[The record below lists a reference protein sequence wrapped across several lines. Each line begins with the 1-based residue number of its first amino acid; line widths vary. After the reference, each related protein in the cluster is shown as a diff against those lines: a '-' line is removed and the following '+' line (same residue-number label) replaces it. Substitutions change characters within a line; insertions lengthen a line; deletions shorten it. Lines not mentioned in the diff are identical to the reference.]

1 MNNPYKF
8 GSTLAAD
15 FQLYVKRPADTKLQA
30 ELTND
35 LCYVFNARKSGKSSL
50 LMRVIQ
56 QLESNG
62 DYICVYFEIPS
73 VEDTLEDKNQAK
85 ENSELNKKIRDVQNL
100 DMFFDTFLDII
111 IEQLQPELNLEFS
124 TVGQW
129 NQKFSDSNINGERRV
144 ERFFQHISQ
153 QFKDRAKV
161 IVFIDEVDNVQS
173 LPFNTDSFFKMI
185 RGLCNDKTQPN
196 IFNFCLVGVAK
207 VSDLIKHSK
216 ITSFN
221 LGTAIEL
228 TGFNLGEN
236 DEITEELKILITPE
250 LENKAENP
258 NKVLKF
264 VIKRT
269 GGQPFL
275 TQKFLSLI
283 IDYVNQKI
291 TEDKEDKILKD
302 LENKYIVQN
311 WRVQDNPEHFQT
323 IERRIINY
331 IVEKGKTTNKLT
343 ETNKLTDEKETA
355 TRLNMYS
362 QILTRQVIADNLLG
376 DEEKEQMDYL
386 ILSGLIIND
395 QGILKPYC
403 PIYEEIFNLAWI
415 NECSNKIRSSGYQEK
430 KTGWEKSNSDLSE
443 RDRACLLYGDEL
455 TEAEQKY
462 KKLSSE
468 DEAFI
473 NTSSK
478 LYEQDVGGLRDPR
491 LKNLNDY
498 QKKKIIDRL
507 RYWTNYDKEIFD
519 YLIIIIND
527 NYDNNL
533 LVITENDRANNL
545 DELVNNLV
553 ETKIIKCWHEIS
565 TLSRFDDQIKTQ
577 EENIFFSMLVVYGQI
592 LHQGKVS
599 FSETDQHQEFL
610 LKIGLVKK
618 RYSIEDGY
626 YIEVSNPILVHI
638 FDKNYINEML
648 PDQRGYGKKLGMWL
662 ITQDAQYLLSVEELE
677 TIIST
682 LAGESLPEEDHRF
695 LIRSQISAN
704 SA

>member
-1 MNNPYKF
+1 MSNPPNPNPYLYGGAVTIGEF
-8 GSTLAAD
+8 I
-15 FQLYVKRPADTKLQA
+15 YVKRAADTKLYDA
-30 ELTND
+30 LKGGM
-35 LCYVFNARKSGKSSL
+35 LCCVFNARKAGKSSL
-50 LMRVIQ
+50 RNNVMD
-56 QLESNG
+56 QLISCEYEHKCVVVDLSIIGSREDNKAG
-62 DYICVYFEIPS
+62 DWYLSILFEINRRLGLEKEFD
-73 VEDTLEDKNQAK
+73 VTLW
-85 ENSELNKKIRDVQNL
+85 
-100 DMFFDTFLDII
+100 
-111 IEQLQPELNLEFS
+111 
-124 TVGQW
+124 W
-129 NQKFSDSNINGERRV
+129 NQHEKLTNSLKLSLFFEEQVLS
-144 ERFFQHISQ
+144 RFQKPIT
-153 QFKDRAKV
+153 
-161 IVFIDEVDNVQS
+161 VFIEEVDFVKQ
-173 LPFNTDSFFKMI
+173 LPFQTDDLFVWI
-185 RGLCNDKTQPN
+185 RGIYQKRSEPQNNGKYNRL
-196 IFNFCLVGVAK
+196 NFCLLGVAK
-207 VSDLIKHSK
+207 VSDLIKNTD

-221 LGTAIEL
+221 LGQEIEL
-228 TGFNLGEN
+228 TEFKLDDNG
-236 DEITEELKILITPE
+236 KIPDSLQVLITPE
-250 LENKAENP
+250 LEAKVDNP
-258 NKVLKF
+258 EAVLKI
-264 VIKRT
+264 VLEKT
-269 GGQPFL
+269 GGQPYL
-275 TQKFLSLI
+275 TLKLLNKIVQSTTPYIHEVSQREQILELI
-283 IDYVNQKI
+283 K
-291 TEDKEDKILKD
+291 
-302 LENKYIVQN
+302 KYI
-311 WRVQDNPEHFQT
+311 
-323 IERRIINY
+323 
-331 IVEKGKTTNKLT
+331 TNKDDNAFNEHDYFRHT
-343 ETNKLTDEKETA
+343 EQRIMNYKQKNNSNELTDELTDELKTS
-355 TRLNMYS
+355 RLLKLYRE
-362 QILTRQVIADNLLG
+362 ILEGQEIQWNRNT
-376 DEEKEQMDYL
+376 EQLDL
-386 ILSGLIIND
+386 QLSGLVSN
-395 QGILKPYC
+395 QHGILKPIS
-403 PIYEEIFNLAWI
+403 PIHEEIFNLAWI
-415 NECSNKIRSSGYQEK
+415 NECSNKIRSLSYQEK
-430 KTGWEKSNSDLSE
+430 KTGWEKSNSDPSK

-473 NTSSK
+473 NTSSR

-533 LVITENDRANNL
+533 LVITENDRTNNL

-577 EENIFFSMLVVYGQI
+577 EENNFFSMLVVYGQI

-648 PDQRGYGKKLGMWL
+648 PNKRGYGKKLGMWL
-662 ITQDAQYLLSVEELE
+662 ITQDDQYLLSAEELE
-677 TIIST
+677 TIISF

-704 SA
+704 ST